1 MKPTSILSLSALAA
15 SVSALVPIEI
25 RGNKFVKPGNSSS
38 EDEIFQVI
46 GIDYQPGGASGYSD
60 SADSDALSDVDTC
73 LRDAY
78 ILQKLGVNT
87 IRVYTLSPWINH
99 DECMSILNGAGI
111 YVILDVNTP
120 LGGQSLNRDDP
131 KGSYNA
137 GYVNR
142 VFGFLDAFM
151 GYPNVL
157 GFFSGNEVFNNKENA
172 ETVPPYIKALQRD
185 MKAYISNHGDR
196 DIPVGYSAAD
206 DTTLG
211 IAGWQYLEC
220 GDEEVRSDFY
230 GLNTYQWCGGATW
243 DNSGYG
249 TINSSYADSAI
260 PLIFSEYGCNKVRP
274 RTFDEVDQGLYGGLK
289 DTFSGGLIYEY
300 SEEDNNYGL
309 VEIDSDGNIE
319 LKEDYYNL
327 QKAYANISKP
337 SGSASSLGS
346 EPTIKQ
352 CNSTLIKKTD
362 QSFNSTTDL
371 PPSPVLDTI
380 KSGSG
385 NNNVGKIV
393 DIPQNLKT
401 NYTIKDKDGNEIKDP
416 TVVIDAK
423 NLFNGHPKKR
433 AAKPDASS
441 SASSASE
448 PSATSAAASSSPSAS
463 ASSTDK
469 KKNGGVVQTVSMM
482 AVLGG
487 VAVALL

>member
-1 MKPTSILSLSALAA
+1 MKPTSVLSLTALAGL
-15 SVSALVPIEI
+15 VSALVPIEI
-25 RGNKFVKPGNSSS
+25 HGNKFVRPGNSSS

-60 SADSDALSDVDTC
+60 SASSDALSDVDTC
-73 LRDAY
+73 IRDAY

-87 IRVYTLSPWINH
+87 IRVYTVSPWINH

-131 KGSYNA
+131 SGSYNA

-157 GFFSGNEVFNNKENA
+157 GFFSGNEVFNSEDTAKS
-172 ETVPPYIKALQRD
+172 VPPYIKALQRD

-211 IAGWQYLEC
+211 VAGWQYLEC
-220 GDEEVRSDFY
+220 GEEDVRSDFY

-243 DNSGYG
+243 QNSGYAA
-249 TINSSYADSAI
+249 INSDYSDSAI
-260 PLIFSEYGCNKVRP
+260 PLIFSEYGCNKVQP
-274 RTFDEVDQGLYGGLK
+274 RTFEEVDQGLYGGLK
-289 DTFSGGLIYEY
+289 DTFSGGLIYEF
-300 SEEDNNYGL
+300 SKEDNDYGL
-309 VEIDSDGNIE
+309 VDIDSDGNID
-319 LKEDYYNL
+319 LLEDYYNL

-337 SGSASSLGS
+337 TGKASDLGS

-362 QSFNSTTDL
+362 SSFNSTTSL
-371 PPSPVLDTI
+371 PPSPVEDTI
-380 KSGSG
+380 ESGSG
-385 NNNVGKIV
+385 NNNIGKIV
-393 DIPQNLKT
+393 DIPTTSQSK
-401 NYTIKDKDGNEIKDP
+401 YTIKDKDGNEIKD
-416 TVVIDAK
+416 TSVKIDAQ
-423 NLFNGHPKKR
+423 NLYNGKPRKR
-433 AAKPDASS
+433 NAKPSSSSS
-441 SASSASE
+441 SAPA
-448 PSATSAAASSSPSAS
+448 ATSAAATSASAS

-469 KKNGGVVQTVSMM
+469 KKNAGAMATVNTLAVFGGIA
-482 AVLGG
+482 AVLC
-487 VAVALL
+487 L